1 MTCPPTRGRPN
12 VKPRPAGCSRK
23 VYTRRPRSP
32 LSSLHPETVPGVSI
46 IRPLKGLDPNLYE
59 NLESSFL
66 QEYSNFEVIFS
77 VHDENDQA
85 LTVVDDLVRKYPAVP
100 VQVITS
106 ECYPRA
112 AAGVVHRDAIE
123 RRGECWCEP

>member
-1 MTCPPTRGRPN
+1 VIYLSTRGKPN
-12 VKPRPAGCSRK
+12 VKLHYPGHYSRK

-77 VHDENDQA
+77 VHDKNDQA
-85 LTVVDDLVRKYPAVP
+85 LTVVDELVRKYPAVP

-106 ECYPRA
+106 ECYSCA
-112 AAGVVHRDAIE
+112 AAATSPRYNRKARKLLV
-123 RRGECWCEP
+123 

>member
-1 MTCPPTRGRPN
+1 MFFN
-12 VKPRPAGCSRK
+12 PRILSQYSNDYIGGSRK

-32 LSSLHPETVPGVSI
+32 LSSLHPEAVPGVSI

-77 VHDENDQA
+77 VHDKNDQA
-85 LTVVDDLVRKYPAVP
+85 LRVVEELVRKYPAIP
-100 VQVITS
+100 VQVIT
-106 ECYPRA
+106 
-112 AAGVVHRDAIE
+112 GKH
-123 RRGECWCEP
+123 